1 MSSRRLLSVL
11 FAAASAVAL
20 IPYAPVATV
29 AHAVDPAWTTPTVP
43 PKCTKTQADSGDV
56 AGCVIT
62 NTGLPEEHGWPTPP
76 FPEPDN
82 TTPAPWVD
90 LAIGSTGATVT
101 AVQSAL
107 VDNGATLTPD
117 GQFGQLT
124 QTAVKA
130 YQTANNLPVTGV
142 VDQAM
147 ADLLGVQNMTGGTF
161 PPTGWRWLGWGY
173 NTSPAL
179 ADWEAQ
185 LASNAKAIGS
195 TRAGLL
201 RSPAAALP
209 LFEGFYAEI
218 QAKGYV
224 IGDGGTYVFRCTASS
239 RKDCSGL
246 TRASLSNHAYG
257 LATDI
262 NSAKNPLRSYIGID
276 GQSACKTPMITDIP
290 QWVVQVAQKWGL
302 YWGGYGWSSGCS
314 SPNQFRTSVSR
325 DPMHFEFNGTPD
337 QARAILRF
345 NVGPGAC
352 IDKVDATG
360 ATTHWCMLRS
370 ETPAGGTRIMVDTPA
385 PAGAAAALVNI
396 ATTAPLANG
405 YITAEDCG
413 ARADGVRDWSNGNV
427 RVGRTASATA
437 IVPLDAQGRFCLYQ
451 SSAFHTV
458 VDVQGWFIPSAAAP
472 NGNLFTPVT
481 PIRSVD
487 TRTQTFCTAD
497 STCFPA
503 GPVPAET
510 EVISTAASS
519 LTAVA
524 SLVNITASDPSQP
537 GYLTADSCSS
547 LTPGPQTRSNLNF
560 SVGDV
565 NVTNLAIV
573 PSATTEQGVQFCTW
587 SPRQIVETIDV
598 NGFFGPAA
606 QGGLGYTAQTPARV
620 LDTRG
625 CWADPV
631 TSAQR
636 CGLAN
641 AAGST
646 VRLKAPAGA
655 SAVVL
660 NIAAVGAT
668 GNGTIT
674 PMTCGTT
681 GAVSPAVQAS
691 AGGSTAN
698 LAVVPVGAD
707 GLACV
712 KVSTAVHLVVDLV
725 GTFSKVGDLRFVPV
739 SPQRLLDTRPP
750 A

>member
-1 MSSRRLLSVL
+1 MSSRRLLSVVI
-11 FAAASAVAL
+11 AAASAVVVVPAD
-20 IPYAPVATV
+20 PMPV
-29 AHAVDPAWTTPTVP
+29 AHAADAPWTTPTAP
-43 PKCTKTQADSGDV
+43 PKCTTAQADSGDV
-56 AGCVIT
+56 ATCVIMA
-62 NTGLPEEHGWPTPP
+62 NGLPETRGWPAPP

-82 TTPAPWVD
+82 TVVAPWVD
-90 LAIGSTGATVT
+90 LAIGSTGPAVT
-101 AVQSAL
+101 AVQTAL

-117 GQFGQLT
+117 GQFGLLT
-124 QTAVKA
+124 QNAVKA
-130 YQTANNLPVTGV
+130 YQTANSLPVTGV

-161 PPTGWRWLGWGY
+161 PPTGWKWLGWGY

-179 ADWEAQ
+179 AEWEAM
-185 LASNAKAIGS
+185 LVSNTKPIGS

-262 NSAKNPLRSYIGID
+262 NTARNPLRSYMGID
-276 GQSACKTPMITDIP
+276 GQTACKTPMLTDMP

-337 QARAILRF
+337 QARAIQRF
-345 NVGPGAC
+345 NVGAGAC
-352 IDKVDATG
+352 IDRVDAAG
-360 ATTHWCMLRS
+360 ATSRWCMLRS
-370 ETPAGGTRIMVDTPA
+370 ETPAAGTRIMVDTPA

-405 YITAEDCG
+405 YITAEDCA
-413 ARADGVRDWSNGNV
+413 ARPDGVRDWSNGNV

-472 NGNLFTPVT
+472 NGNLFTPVS
-481 PIRSVD
+481 PIRTVD
-487 TRTQTFCTAD
+487 TRAQTFCTAD
-497 STCFPA
+497 STCYPA
-503 GPVPAET
+503 GPVPAEA
-510 EVISTAASS
+510 EVISTAPSA

-547 LTPGPQTRSNLNF
+547 LVPGPQTRSNLNF

-587 SPRQIVETIDV
+587 SPRQIVETVDV
-598 NGFFGPAA
+598 NGFFAPAS
-606 QGGLGYTAQTPARV
+606 QGGLGYTAQRPTRM

-625 CWADPV
+625 CWTDPV
-631 TSAQR
+631 SAAQR
-636 CGLAN
+636 CALVN
-641 AAGST
+641 SAGST
-646 VRLKAPAGA
+646 VRVKAPAGA
-655 SAVVL
+655 AAVVL
-660 NIAAVGAT
+660 NIAAVGAAA
-668 GNGTIT
+668 NGTVT
-674 PMTCGTT
+674 PFTCGAAAPTST
-681 GAVSPAVQAS
+681 AVQAS

-707 GLACV
+707 GLACI
-712 KVSTAVHLVVDLV
+712 KVSTAMHLVVDLV
-725 GTFSKVGDLRFVPV
+725 GTFARTGDLRFVPV
-739 SPQRLLDTRPP
+739 SPQRMLDTRPP